1 MNINE
6 SMKILE
12 DLKQVVNLCFV
23 KSKSYCS
30 CDGEN
35 FLSIDTFIILESDY
49 PAIQQ
54 MDKEIDLILSKY
66 KKLEESID
74 ITNVFIKYIIVSTLV
89 IME

>member
-6 SMKILE
+6 SDLILN
-12 DLKQVVNLCFV
+12 DFNSIPNLIV
-23 KSKSYCS
+23 TKAKSYDS
-30 CDGEN
+30 CDN
-35 FLSIDTFIILESDY
+35 VHFLSVCTFIILETDY

-54 MDKEIDLILSKY
+54 MDKEIDLILKKY